1 MTKVEY
7 DNGVFLVGV
16 QPNAVPEESKAESIS
31 NKQIESLKEE
41 VSKLKAEIEEL
52 ES

>member
-16 QPNAVPEESKAESIS
+16 LPNAIPEECKAESNS
-31 NKQIESLKEE
+31 NKQIESIKEE
-41 VSKLKAEIEEL
+41 VSKLKAEIEKL
-52 ES
+52 KS